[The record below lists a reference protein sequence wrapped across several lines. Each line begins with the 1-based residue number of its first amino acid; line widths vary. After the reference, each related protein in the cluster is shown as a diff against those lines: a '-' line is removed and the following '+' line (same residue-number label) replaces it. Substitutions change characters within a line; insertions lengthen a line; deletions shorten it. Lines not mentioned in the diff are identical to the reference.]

1 MEIDFTKY
9 RMTFD
14 YHTHTLY
21 SPGII
26 KPHGKGT
33 MEQNVQAAIAKG
45 LEGIAISDHGP
56 GHMFYGMKREKINEM
71 QDEIFR
77 LRKKYPEIEIYFSV
91 EANVIFRK
99 KGTCLDIKPD
109 EADCFDFL
117 LAGYHL
123 GTSRSNMIG
132 NWCDEHRLTFP
143 NERRRLLKENTWMT
157 VKAIREN
164 NIRIL
169 THPGDKGKFDIALIA
184 RACAEEGTWMEI
196 NNSHK
201 HMTVDEIKI
210 AMREDVDFVIGSD
223 AHSPEWVGCF
233 EKGLERAF
241 EAGLPLDRIINVVER

>member
-77 LRKKYPEIEIYFSV
+77 LRKEVEIGRASC
-91 EANVIFRK
+91 R
-99 KGTCLDIKPD
+99 
-109 EADCFDFL
+109 
-117 LAGYHL
+117 
-123 GTSRSNMIG
+123 
-132 NWCDEHRLTFP
+132 
-143 NERRRLLKENTWMT
+143 ER
-157 VKAIREN
+157 V
-164 NIRIL
+164 
-169 THPGDKGKFDIALIA
+169 
-184 RACAEEGTWMEI
+184 
-196 NNSHK
+196 
-201 HMTVDEIKI
+201 
-210 AMREDVDFVIGSD
+210 
-223 AHSPEWVGCF
+223 
-233 EKGLERAF
+233 
-241 EAGLPLDRIINVVER
+241 